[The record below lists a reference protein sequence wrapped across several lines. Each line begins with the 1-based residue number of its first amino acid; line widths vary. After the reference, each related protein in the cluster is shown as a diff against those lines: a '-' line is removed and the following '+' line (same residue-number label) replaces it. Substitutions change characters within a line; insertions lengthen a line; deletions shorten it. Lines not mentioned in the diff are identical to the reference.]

1 MSWPEADIT
10 IDTTTLTIH
19 LAGLTTTQPAHTHAD
34 ARHTARA
41 YLATWAH
48 HFDRP
53 LTAHVTDPD
62 GTWTITINP
71 DGTTSDAAPAKRK

>member
-10 IDTTTLTIH
+10 IDETTLTIR
-19 LAGLTTTQPAHTHAD
+19 LAGLTTTQPAHTLD
-34 ARHTARA
+34 TARTTARA

-48 HFDRP
+48 HFNRA

-62 GTWTITINP
+62 GAWTITINP
-71 DGTTSDAAPAKRK
+71 DGTTNDAAPAKRK